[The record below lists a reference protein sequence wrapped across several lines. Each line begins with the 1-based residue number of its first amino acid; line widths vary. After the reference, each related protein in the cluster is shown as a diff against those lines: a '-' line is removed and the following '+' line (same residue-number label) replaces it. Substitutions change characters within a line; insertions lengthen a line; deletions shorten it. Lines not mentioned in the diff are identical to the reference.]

1 MITCDPRI
9 RSGWPCIAGTRIG
22 IECVAED
29 IAAGETIEQYAAD
42 KQVTVEQVK
51 AALAVYDGMR
61 PLFEALDDRESIVS
75 YLERMAVKQQGYA
88 DKAGANLI
96 YRGRLSMRAFMARAL
111 AKRVARREDK
121 EA

>member
-22 IECVAED
+22 VEHVAGD
-29 IAAGETIEQYAAD
+29 IAAGETVEQYAAD
-42 KQVTVEQVK
+42 KQVTVEQVRE
-51 AALAVYDGMR
+51 ALAVFDGLR
-61 PLFEALDDRESIVS
+61 ALFDAMDDRDSIVA
-75 YLERMAVKQQGYA
+75 YINRVAEQQQTYA
-88 DKAGANLI
+88 EKAGANLI

-121 EA
+121 P